1 MGQETRPLFPTPP
14 FPIPYSL
21 PPIPYPLMKIL
32 TTVCQPVATLASQIA
47 VFAVCSLMATPLVP
61 LVAQAQP
68 EPLVAPSAVD
78 APEEEGTEETAPLD
92 LIPFSEAITDR
103 EQKDGLFTL
112 YYDPKGRL
120 VSALIRPDQLEKTY
134 LLQSS
139 LSRGIGEFG
148 LYRGMPLDSMAVT
161 LRRVRN
167 TLEVVVPNALIRSSP
182 GDVTEGRE
190 REFFSD
196 SVVMTLPIVSI
207 EEGTEN
213 LLVDLDPLLSTLS
226 PAFQGLAAW
235 VGFIGYG
242 AGEGVLESVEAFPL
256 NLEFEAIYQFMGG
269 GAEGFFAPLTVPN
282 PTGFSLGVH
291 YSLSEI
297 TPNPDFVPR
306 PADERVGYFL
316 TSYWDLSKRRDRD
329 PFVRYINRWH
339 LQKQDPTADLSPP
352 TQPIVFWIENTVPPE
367 YLEAVRQGVLSWNKA
382 FEKLGFQDAIVVEQM
397 PDDADWDPADV
408 RYNTIRW
415 TTSID
420 GGFAF
425 GPSRVNPYTGE
436 ILDSDILVDENFV
449 RFNVEQFRA
458 LGEDPLGGP
467 LAWSRLTQDP
477 RICSAPL
484 GLLVLKNPTL
494 REKLPDWDSPM
505 GGIDR
510 CYSQHA
516 RQLLSLGALSLS
528 LSQDAL
534 PSGPEMRKFIEQAVQ
549 HVVSHEI
556 GHTLGLRHNFHAS
569 TYRTPEELQN
579 PVLSQD
585 GLLSSS
591 VMDYLP
597 PNLAAPGAA
606 QGDFF
611 PRSIG
616 EYDEWVIAYGYT
628 PFSADLSPSEVRR
641 RLKTIADQSVA
652 LDYGTDEDAFTDLDP
667 EIALFDLSS
676 DALTYNLG
684 QMDLAQELWHK
695 LDKRYPAQGE
705 SYSEGRF
712 AFNQIFFHYISNAY
726 ALTRYVGGRSITRY
740 LGGDTTDR
748 YPLEP
753 IGLEQQRQAL
763 AILNDRVFRAEAFDF
778 PPTLAR
784 KLTSPRWLDWGNDPF
799 WQPVEYPLGERI
811 LTWQTLILAD
821 LFAPDRLTRIRD
833 TAFQY
838 PGATPLTLPELFDS
852 VQTTIWTDY
861 LKFDREQTEIPLVQ
875 RRLQQ
880 QHLTLLIYLTQPGYT
895 AVDNAITFPEFLL
908 AIYTINAPQEAK
920 NLARHSLTELSQ
932 ALKQAKN
939 QDGQLDLDS
948 QLHLSTSYDRIQEAL
963 DRS

>member
-1 MGQETRPLFPTPP
+1 
-14 FPIPYSL
+14 
-21 PPIPYPLMKIL
+21 MKII
-32 TTVCQPVATLASQIA
+32 TTVCQPVATLASQVA
-47 VFAVCSLMATPLVP
+47 VFAACSLIATTQIL
-61 LVAQAQP
+61 LLAAQAQP
-68 EPLVAPSAVD
+68 EPLAPPSVVD
-78 APEEEGTEETAPLD
+78 LPNEGTGESETALD
-92 LIPFSEAITDR
+92 LIPFSDAIADR
-103 EQKDGLFTL
+103 EKKEGLFTL
-112 YYDPKGRL
+112 YYDPKGGL
-120 VSALIRPDQLEKTY
+120 VSAAIRPDQLEKTY

-139 LSRGIGEFG
+139 LSRGIGQFG
-148 LYRGMPLDSMAVT
+148 LYRGMPLDSLAVT

-167 TLEVVVPNALIRSSP
+167 NLEVVVPNALIRSSP

-190 REFFSD
+190 KEFFSD
-196 SVVMTLPIVSI
+196 SVVITLPIVSI

-213 LLVDLDPLLSTLS
+213 LLVDLDPLFSPLS
-226 PAFQGLAAW
+226 PAFQGLGSW

-242 AGEGVLESVEAFPL
+242 AGAGMLETVQAFPL
-256 NLEFEAIYQFMGG
+256 NLEFESIYQFSGG
-269 GAEGFFAPLTVPN
+269 AAEGFFAPLTVPN
-282 PTGFSLGVH
+282 PAGFSLGVH

-297 TPNPDFVPR
+297 TPNPDFSPR
-306 PADERVGYFL
+306 LADERVGYFL

-329 PFVRYINRWH
+329 PFMRYINRWH
-339 LQKQDPTADLSPP
+339 LQKQDPTAELSPP
-352 TQPIVFWIENTVPPE
+352 TKPIVFWIENTVPPE
-367 YLEAVRQGVLSWNKA
+367 YREAVRNGVLAWNKA
-382 FEKLGFQDAIVVEQM
+382 FEKLGFKDAIVVEQM

-436 ILDSDILVDENFV
+436 ILDSDILVDENYV
-449 RFNVEQFRA
+449 RFNVEQFRT
-458 LGEDPLGGP
+458 LGDDPLGGP
-467 LAWSRLTQDP
+467 MVWSRLTQDP
-477 RICSAPL
+477 RICSAQL
-484 GLLVLKNPTL
+484 GLLILNNPKL
-494 REKLPDWDSPM
+494 REKLPDWNSPM
-505 GGIDR
+505 AGIDR
-510 CYSQHA
+510 CYSQHS

-528 LSQDAL
+528 LSQNVL
-534 PSGPEMRKFIEQAVQ
+534 PSSPEMKKFIEQAVQ
-549 HVVSHEI
+549 HVVSHEV
-556 GHTLGLRHNFHAS
+556 GHALGLRHNFHGS
-569 TYRTPEELQN
+569 TLRTPEELQN
-579 PVLSQD
+579 PALSQD
-585 GLLSSS
+585 GMLSSS

-597 PNLAAPGAA
+597 PNLAAPGLA

-616 EYDEWVIAYGYT
+616 EYDEWAIAYGYT
-628 PFSADLSPSEVRR
+628 PFSPDLSASETRR
-641 RLKTIADQSVA
+641 RLKTIADQSVH

-695 LDKRYPAQGE
+695 LDNRYPAQGE

-726 ALTRYVGGRSITRY
+726 SLTRYVGGRSITRY
-740 LGGDTTDR
+740 LGGDTPDR

-753 IGLEQQRQAL
+753 IGVDQQRQAL
-763 AILNDRVFRAEAFDF
+763 KTINDRVFRAEAFDF

-799 WQPVEYPLGERI
+799 GDPVEYPLGERI

-821 LFAPDRLTRIRD
+821 LFAPDRLTRLRD

-838 PGATPLTLPELFDS
+838 PGSTPLTLPELFDS
-852 VQTTIWTDY
+852 VQTTIWTNY
-861 LKFDREQTEIPLVQ
+861 LNFDRGQTEIPLIQ

-880 QHLTLLIYLTQPGYT
+880 QHLNLLLNLTQEGYT
-895 AVDNAITFPEFLL
+895 ALDNATSFPEFLL

-920 NLARHSLTELSQ
+920 NMAWHSLEELSK
-932 ALKQAKN
+932 ALKQATQK
-939 QDGQLDLDS
+939 DGQLDLES
-948 QLHLSTSYDRIQEAL
+948 QLHLTRSYDRIQQAL
-963 DRS
+963 DRP